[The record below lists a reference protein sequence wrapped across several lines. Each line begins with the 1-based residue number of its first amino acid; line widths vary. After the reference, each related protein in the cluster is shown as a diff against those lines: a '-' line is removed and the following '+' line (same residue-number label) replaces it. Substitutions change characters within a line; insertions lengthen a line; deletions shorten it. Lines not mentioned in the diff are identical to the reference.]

1 MSVANLAVKPKTGM
15 STTVDELRALQR
27 ERSVYIKSMTMISNR
42 LHRIVANTMGF
53 HTGLTEPERKK
64 LDTEASQLIKT
75 IVKDSQ
81 PHALEGIVRA
91 HTASLDSLGL
101 MRKPIEKT
109 MEQLAKTLPVVGWV
123 LEPAQKGFGIM
134 SLAIVVGEAGDL
146 ANYSNPGKLWA
157 RFGCHPY
164 EKDGETH
171 MGATWK
177 SRSRKPGVVKLSAD
191 DWEAFGYCPRR
202 RSIAYLIGEN
212 LIKQNGA
219 GPYRQRWIQ
228 AKIRAFDTH
237 PEWKW
242 SPCDKCKG
250 TGYVDNVAC
259 CTCGGLGQ
267 KCMQA
272 HLHGM
277 LLATKRLLRELWA
290 EWNGRPEEGIW
301 KG

>member
-1 MSVANLAVKPKTGM
+1 MSVATNQKVKPTDAL
-15 STTVDELRALQR
+15 SATISELRDLQR

-42 LHRIVANTMGF
+42 RHRIVANTMGY
-53 HTGLTEPERKK
+53 HTGLSDPERKK

-75 IVKDSQ
+75 IVKDGQS
-81 PHALEGIVRA
+81 HVLKGIVRA
-91 HTASLDSLGL
+91 HTASLDSLEM

-109 MEQLAKTLPVVGWV
+109 MERLAKTLPVAGWV
-123 LEPAQKGFGIM
+123 LEPAQKGFGIP
-134 SLAIVVGEAGDL
+134 SLAVVVGEAGDL
-146 ANYSNPGKLWA
+146 SNYANPGKLWA
-157 RFGCHPY
+157 RFGCHPF

-177 SRSRKPGVVKLSAD
+177 SRSRKPGVVKLSAE
-191 DWEAFGYCPRR
+191 DWEAFGYSPRR

-212 LIKQNGA
+212 LIKQNGD
-219 GPYRQRWIQ
+219 GPYRRRWVE
-228 AKIRAFDTH
+228 AKIRAYETH
-237 PEWKW
+237 PEWAWKPCEKCKTQTNG
-242 SPCDKCKG
+242 SPCG
-250 TGYVDNVAC
+250 
-259 CTCGGLGQ
+259 TCGGLGQ

-290 EWNGRPEEGIW
+290 EWNGRPDEGIW